1 MPGLVNKKIL
11 KVEQQV
17 IAQPHSR
24 EAEEAI
30 LGCILLKSEL
40 FGEVKEFIPKTEVF
54 YFDSSQIVWNKMKEL
69 AGEHVEIEPISV
81 ISKLNKKEKSKVTA
95 YYLTGLCNDIATTA
109 TVINYATIIL
119 EKYLQRELI
128 KATYK
133 IQKSAFENNTEFEAL
148 LKFIKKTTD
157 ELTSL
162 TPSKDPTLDQIIN
175 QTIESIE
182 TSGNY
187 VKYGF
192 NILDNLAGGMTK
204 GEITVIAGRPSHGKT
219 TFAVNLIKN
228 FIDQGLRVLCIN
240 REMTNIEM
248 MKKLIVLESGKL
260 SYSDVRMNNM
270 NDQSYK
276 ELVAV
281 NERIVEKYTNR
292 LFMCD
297 TARDLTT
304 STAQIMK
311 HNPDVVVDDYIQ
323 LIKMEGYDQRRF
335 ELETVMN
342 EYKWLAKTYKIV
354 PILVSQLNRDIEK
367 RIDPVPKM
375 SDLAE
380 SGSIEQVAENILF
393 VYYDYKVNYEESETG
408 KDHIQIV
415 AAKVRY
421 GENRKLLFGFNGDR
435 VLFHENINKGING
448 DRENVIIEA
457 KDDEEIKDMLVR
469 VKQMDFTVGK

>member
-1 MPGLVNKKIL
+1 MPGLINKKIL

-17 IAQPHSR
+17 VAQPHSR

-30 LGCILLKSEL
+30 LGCILLKSDL

-54 YFDSSQIVWNKMKEL
+54 YYDTSQIVWNKMKEL
-69 AGEHVEIEPISV
+69 VEEHKPIEPIGI
-81 ISKLNKKEKSKVTA
+81 ISRLNKEEKNKVTG

-109 TVINYATIIL
+109 SVLNYATIIL

-162 TPSKDPTLDQIIN
+162 TPSKDPTLDQIVN

-182 TSGNY
+182 SSGNY
-187 VKYGF
+187 VKFGF
-192 NILDNLAGGMTK
+192 KKLDNLAGGMTR

-219 TFAVNLIKN
+219 TFAINLVKS
-228 FIDQGLRVLCIN
+228 FIDQGLRVLVIN

-270 NDQSYK
+270 NDQSYE
-276 ELVAV
+276 ELVSV
-281 NERIVEKYTNR
+281 NKRIVDKYTNR

-297 TARDLTT
+297 TARDLTS

-311 HNPDVVVDDYIQ
+311 HSPDVVIDDYIQ
-323 LIKMEGYDQRRF
+323 LIKMDGYDQRRF

-354 PILVSQLNRDIEK
+354 PILISQLNRDIEK

-380 SGSIEQVAENILF
+380 SGSIEQVSENVLF
-393 VYYDYKVNYEESETG
+393 VYYDYKVNYEESEIG
-408 KDHIQIV
+408 KDQIQIV

-421 GENRKLLFGFNGDR
+421 GENRKLLFGFDGDR
-435 VLFHENINKGING
+435 ALFHENISN
-448 DRENVIIEA
+448 DREGAIMVA
-457 KDDEEIKDMLVR
+457 KDDEEIKDMLTR
-469 VKQMDFTVGK
+469 VKQMDFTKTK

>member
-1 MPGLVNKKIL
+1 MPGLINNNTAKPQEH
-11 KVEQQV
+11 KV
-17 IAQPHSR
+17 AQPHSK

-40 FGEVKEFIPKTEVF
+40 FSEVKEFIPNIDVF
-54 YFDSSQIVWNKMKEL
+54 YFDTSQIVWKKMKEL
-69 AGEHVEIEPISV
+69 AAEHKEIDPIS
-81 ISKLNKKEKSKVTA
+81 ILSILNKEEKTKISG
-95 YYLTGLCNDIATTA
+95 YYLTGLCSDIITTA
-109 TVINYATIIL
+109 TINTYCNIIL

-128 KATYK
+128 KATYE
-133 IQKSAFENNTEFEAL
+133 IQRSAFENNEEFDSL

-157 ELTSL
+157 KLTSL
-162 TPSKDPTLDQIIN
+162 TPNKDPNLDEIVS

-187 VKYGF
+187 VKFGF
-192 NILDNLAGGMTK
+192 QKLDNLAGGMTK

-219 TFAVNLIKN
+219 TFAINLVKK
-228 FIDQGLRVLCIN
+228 FIDQGLKVLCIN
-240 REMTNIEM
+240 REMTNVEM

-276 ELVAV
+276 ELIRV
-281 NERIVEKYTNR
+281 NESIVDKYTNR

-297 TARDLTT
+297 TARDLAA

-311 HNPDVVVDDYIQ
+311 HNPDVVIDDYIQ
-323 LIKMEGYDQRRF
+323 LIKMDGYDQRRF

-354 PILVSQLNRDIEK
+354 PVLISQLNRDIEK
-367 RIDPVPKM
+367 RIDPIPKM

-380 SGSIEQVAENILF
+380 SGSIEQVAENVLF
-393 VYYDYKVNYEESETG
+393 VYYDYKVNYEESELG
-408 KDHIQIV
+408 KDQIQIV

-435 VLFHENINKGING
+435 VLFHENTANKAELMI
-448 DRENVIIEA
+448 A
-457 KDDEEIKDMLVR
+457 KDEEEIKDMLTR
-469 VKQMDFTVGK
+469 VKQMDFTSIK

>member
-1 MPGLVNKKIL
+1 MPGIINKKIL
-11 KVEQQV
+11 KVEQQIV
-17 IAQPHSR
+17 AQPHSR

-30 LGCILLKSEL
+30 LGCVLIKSEL
-40 FGEVKEFIPKTEVF
+40 FGEVKEFIPKREVF
-54 YFDSSQIVWNKMKEL
+54 YYDTSQIVWDKMKSL
-69 AGEHVEIEPISV
+69 AKNHKEIDPIS
-81 ISKLNKKEKSKVTA
+81 ILAILNKEEKTKVTG
-95 YYLTGLCNDIATTA
+95 YYLTGLCANIATTA
-109 TVINYATIIL
+109 TIQTYCNIVL

-128 KATYK
+128 AATYK
-133 IQKSAFENNTEFEAL
+133 IQKSAFENNEEFDSL

-162 TPSKDPTLDQIIN
+162 TPSKDPTLDQIVN

-187 VKYGF
+187 VKFGF
-192 NILDNLAGGMTK
+192 RKLDNLAGGMTK

-219 TFAVNLIKN
+219 TFAVNLVKK

-270 NDQSYK
+270 NDQSYE
-276 ELVAV
+276 ELVSV
-281 NERIVEKYTNR
+281 NEKIVDKYTNR

-297 TARDLTT
+297 TARDLAA

-311 HNPDVVVDDYIQ
+311 HSPDVVIDDYIQ
-323 LIKMEGYDQRRF
+323 LIKMDGYDQRRF

-354 PILVSQLNRDIEK
+354 PVLISQLNRDIEK

-380 SGSIEQVAENILF
+380 SGSIEQVAENVLF

-408 KDHIQIV
+408 KDQIQIV

-435 VLFHENINKGING
+435 VLFHENVSSNG
-448 DRENVIIEA
+448 HPIVVAEN
-457 KDDEEIKDMLVR
+457 DEEIKDMLTR
-469 VKQMDFTVGK
+469 VKQMDFTTGK

>member
-1 MPGLVNKKIL
+1 MSGLINKKIL

-17 IAQPHSR
+17 VAQPHSR

-81 ISKLNKKEKSKVTA
+81 ISKLNKEEKNKVTA

-133 IQKSAFENNTEFEAL
+133 IQKSAFENNTEFESL

-187 VKYGF
+187 VKFGF
-192 NILDNLAGGMTK
+192 KKLDNLAGGMTK

-228 FIDQGLRVLCIN
+228 FFDKIKPTLMEI
-240 REMTNIEM
+240 
-248 MKKLIVLESGKL
+248 K
-260 SYSDVRMNNM
+260 
-270 NDQSYK
+270 
-276 ELVAV
+276 
-281 NERIVEKYTNR
+281 
-292 LFMCD
+292 
-297 TARDLTT
+297 
-304 STAQIMK
+304 
-311 HNPDVVVDDYIQ
+311 DVVVKKFKSFIDDITLPQHSQSLSFSSAHLSFDDSRPISSYFSKA
-323 LIKMEGYDQRRF
+323 LI
-335 ELETVMN
+335 
-342 EYKWLAKTYKIV
+342 
-354 PILVSQLNRDIEK
+354 
-367 RIDPVPKM
+367 
-375 SDLAE
+375 
-380 SGSIEQVAENILF
+380 
-393 VYYDYKVNYEESETG
+393 SEC
-408 KDHIQIV
+408 
-415 AAKVRY
+415 
-421 GENRKLLFGFNGDR
+421 
-435 VLFHENINKGING
+435 
-448 DRENVIIEA
+448 
-457 KDDEEIKDMLVR
+457 
-469 VKQMDFTVGK
+469 

>member
-1 MPGLVNKKIL
+1 MPGLKNNNISKHEV
-11 KVEQQV
+11 
-17 IAQPHSR
+17 AQPHSQ

-40 FGEVKEFIPKTEVF
+40 YSEVKEFIPNTEVF
-54 YFDSSQIVWNKMKEL
+54 YYDTSRIVWEKMKEL
-69 AGEHVEIEPISV
+69 SKNHKEIDPIS
-81 ISKLNKKEKSKVTA
+81 ILAILNKEEKDKVSGF
-95 YYLTGLCNDIATTA
+95 YLTGLCANVATTA
-109 TVINYATIIL
+109 TIKTYCNIVL

-128 KATYK
+128 NATYE
-133 IQKSAFENNTEFEAL
+133 IQRSAFQDNQEFDSL

-162 TPSKDPTLDQIIN
+162 TPNKDPSLDEIVS

-187 VKYGF
+187 VKFGF
-192 NILDNLAGGMTK
+192 ERLDNLAGGMTK

-219 TFAVNLIKN
+219 TFAINLVKK

-240 REMTNIEM
+240 REMTNVEM
-248 MKKLIVLESGKL
+248 MKKLIVLESGSL

-276 ELVAV
+276 ELVKV
-281 NERIVEKYTNR
+281 NETIVEKYTNR

-297 TARDLTT
+297 TARDLAA

-311 HNPDVVVDDYIQ
+311 HKPDVVIDDYIQ
-323 LIKMEGYDQRRF
+323 LIKMDGYDQRRF

-354 PILVSQLNRDIEK
+354 PVLISQLNRDIEK
-367 RIDPVPKM
+367 RIDPIPKM

-380 SGSIEQVAENILF
+380 SGSIEQVAENVLF
-393 VYYDYKVNYEESETG
+393 VYYDYKVNYEESELG
-408 KDHIQIV
+408 KDQIQIV

-435 VLFHENINKGING
+435 VLFHENVQMPG
-448 DRENVIIEA
+448 EVMVA
-457 KDDEEIKDMLVR
+457 KDEEEIKDMLTR
-469 VKQMDFTVGK
+469 VKQMDMTIVK

>member
-1 MPGLVNKKIL
+1 MPGLTNNNISKHEV
-11 KVEQQV
+11 
-17 IAQPHSR
+17 AQPHSQ

-40 FGEVKEFIPKTEVF
+40 YSEVKEFIPNTEVF
-54 YFDSSQIVWNKMKEL
+54 YYDTSRIVWERMKEL
-69 AGEHVEIEPISV
+69 SKNHKEIDPIS
-81 ISKLNKKEKSKVTA
+81 ILAILNKEEKDKVSGF
-95 YYLTGLCNDIATTA
+95 YLTGLCANVATTA
-109 TVINYATIIL
+109 TIKTYCNIVL

-128 KATYK
+128 NATYE
-133 IQKSAFENNTEFEAL
+133 IQRSAFQDNQEFDSL

-162 TPSKDPTLDQIIN
+162 TPNKDPSLDEIVS

-187 VKYGF
+187 VKFGF
-192 NILDNLAGGMTK
+192 QRLDNLAGGMTK

-219 TFAVNLIKN
+219 TFAINLVKK

-240 REMTNIEM
+240 REMTNVEM
-248 MKKLIVLESGKL
+248 MKKLIVLESGNL

-276 ELVAV
+276 ELVKV
-281 NERIVEKYTNR
+281 NETIVDKYTNR

-297 TARDLTT
+297 TARDLAA

-311 HNPDVVVDDYIQ
+311 HKPDVVIDDYIQ
-323 LIKMEGYDQRRF
+323 LIKMDGYDQRRF

-354 PILVSQLNRDIEK
+354 PVLISQLNRDIEK
-367 RIDPVPKM
+367 RIDPIPKM

-380 SGSIEQVAENILF
+380 SGSIEQVAENVLF
-393 VYYDYKVNYEESETG
+393 VYYDYKVNYEESELG
-408 KDHIQIV
+408 KDQIQIV

-435 VLFHENINKGING
+435 VLFHENVQMPG
-448 DRENVIIEA
+448 EVMVA
-457 KDDEEIKDMLVR
+457 KDEEEIKDMLTR
-469 VKQMDFTVGK
+469 VKQMDMTIVK

>member
-1 MPGLVNKKIL
+1 MPRLIEKDPKKI
-11 KVEQQV
+11 EAID

-30 LGCILLKSEL
+30 IGCILLKSEL
-40 FGEVKEFIPKTEVF
+40 FKEVEEFIPKKDIF
-54 YFDSSQIVWNKMKEL
+54 YLDTSKIIWSRMKEISETH
-69 AGEHVEIEPISV
+69 AEINPIS
-81 ISKLNKKEKSKVTA
+81 ILSKLNKQEKESVTG
-95 YYLTGLCNDIATTA
+95 YYLTGLCADVATTA
-109 TVINYATIIL
+109 TVENYAKIVL
-119 EKYLQRELI
+119 EKYLQRELL

-133 IQKSAFENNTEFEAL
+133 IQKSASDNSEEFDSL

-162 TPSKDPTLDQIIN
+162 TPSKDPTLDQIVS

-187 VKYGF
+187 VKFGF
-192 NILDNLAGGMTK
+192 EKLDNLAGGMTK

-219 TFAVNLIKN
+219 TFAINLVKK

-240 REMTNIEM
+240 REMTNVEM

-270 NDQSYK
+270 NDQSYA
-276 ELVAV
+276 ELVKV
-281 NERIVEKYTNR
+281 NEGIVDKYTNR

-297 TARDLTT
+297 TARDLAA
-304 STAQIMK
+304 SSAQIMK
-311 HNPDVVVDDYIQ
+311 HKPDVVIDDYIQ
-323 LIKMEGYDQRRF
+323 LIKMDGYDQRRF

-342 EYKWLAKTYKIV
+342 EYKWLAKTYQIV
-354 PILVSQLNRDIEK
+354 PVLISQLNRDIEK
-367 RIDPVPKM
+367 RIDPIPKM

-380 SGSIEQVAENILF
+380 SGSIEQVAENVLF
-393 VYYDYKVNYEESETG
+393 VYYDYKVNYEESELG
-408 KDHIQIV
+408 KDQIQIV

-435 VLFHENINKGING
+435 VLFHENTQSTDEIM
-448 DRENVIIEA
+448 VA
-457 KDDEEIKDMLVR
+457 KDEEEIKEMLTR
-469 VKQMDFTVGK
+469 IKQMDITTVK

>member
-1 MPGLVNKKIL
+1 MSGLINNNISKHEV
-11 KVEQQV
+11 
-17 IAQPHSR
+17 AQPHSQ

-40 FGEVKEFIPKTEVF
+40 YSEVKEFIPNTEVF
-54 YFDSSQIVWNKMKEL
+54 YYDTSKIVWKRMKEL
-69 AGEHVEIEPISV
+69 SKNHKEIDPIS
-81 ISKLNKKEKSKVTA
+81 ILAILNKEEKDKVSGF
-95 YYLTGLCNDIATTA
+95 YLTGLCANVATTA
-109 TVINYATIIL
+109 TIKTYCNIVL

-128 KATYK
+128 NATYE
-133 IQKSAFENNTEFEAL
+133 IQRSAFLDNQEFDSL

-162 TPSKDPTLDQIIN
+162 TPNKDPSLDEIVS

-187 VKYGF
+187 VKFGF
-192 NILDNLAGGMTK
+192 EKLDNLAGGMTK

-219 TFAVNLIKN
+219 TFAINLVKK

-240 REMTNIEM
+240 REMTNVEM
-248 MKKLIVLESGKL
+248 MKKLIVLESGNL

-276 ELVAV
+276 ELVKV
-281 NERIVEKYTNR
+281 NETIVDKYTNR

-297 TARDLTT
+297 TARDLAA

-311 HNPDVVVDDYIQ
+311 HKPDVVIDDYIQ
-323 LIKMEGYDQRRF
+323 LIKMDGYDQRRF

-354 PILVSQLNRDIEK
+354 PVLISQLNRDIEK
-367 RIDPVPKM
+367 RIDPIPKM

-380 SGSIEQVAENILF
+380 SGSIEQVAENVLF
-393 VYYDYKVNYEESETG
+393 VYYDYKVNYEESEIG
-408 KDHIQIV
+408 KDYIQIV

-435 VLFHENINKGING
+435 VLFHENTKDTGEIM
-448 DRENVIIEA
+448 VA
-457 KDDEEIKDMLVR
+457 KDEEEIKDMLTR
-469 VKQMDFTVGK
+469 VKQMDMNIVK

>member
-1 MPGLVNKKIL
+1 MSGLID
-11 KVEQQV
+11 KV
-17 IAQPHSR
+17 AQPHSQ

-40 FGEVKEFIPKTEVF
+40 YSEAKEFIPNTEVF
-54 YFDSSQIVWNKMKEL
+54 YFDTSRIVWHKIKEL
-69 AGEHVEIEPISV
+69 AKNHKEIDPIS
-81 ISKLNKKEKSKVTA
+81 ILALLNREEKTIVTG
-95 YYLTGLCNDIATTA
+95 YYLTGLCSNIATTS
-109 TVINYATIIL
+109 TIQTYCNIVL

-128 KATYK
+128 AATYK
-133 IQKSAFENNTEFEAL
+133 IQKSAFENNEEFDSL

-157 ELTSL
+157 ELTAL
-162 TPSKDPTLDQIIN
+162 TPNKDPSLDQIVS

-187 VKYGF
+187 VKFGF
-192 NILDNLAGGMTK
+192 DKLDNLAGGMTK

-219 TFAVNLIKN
+219 TFAVNLVKK

-276 ELVAV
+276 ELVKV
-281 NERIVEKYTNR
+281 NQTIVDKYTNR

-297 TARDLTT
+297 TARDLAT

-311 HNPDVVVDDYIQ
+311 HKPDVVIDDYIQ
-323 LIKMEGYDQRRF
+323 LIKMDGYDQRRF

-354 PILVSQLNRDIEK
+354 PILISQLNRDIEK

-380 SGSIEQVAENILF
+380 SGSIEQVAENVLF
-393 VYYDYKVNYEESETG
+393 VYYDYKVNYEESELG
-408 KDHIQIV
+408 KDQIQIV

-421 GENRKLLFGFNGDR
+421 GVNRKILFGFNGDK
-435 VLFHENINKGING
+435 VLFHEIK
-448 DRENVIIEA
+448 DVSEVMVA
-457 KDDEEIKDMLVR
+457 KDEEEIKDMLQR
-469 VKQMDFTVGK
+469 VKQIDFPLNGK

>member
-1 MPGLVNKKIL
+1 MRGVISKKIL
-11 KVEQQV
+11 KVEQQLV
-17 IAQPHSR
+17 AQPNSR

-54 YFDSSQIVWNKMKEL
+54 YYDTSQIVWEKMKEL
-69 AGEHVEIEPISV
+69 ASEHKDIEPISIV
-81 ISKLNKKEKSKVTA
+81 SRLNKEEKTKVTG

-119 EKYLQRELI
+119 EKYLQRQLI
-128 KATYK
+128 DATYK
-133 IQKSAFENNTEFEAL
+133 IQKSAFENNTEFESL

-162 TPSKDPTLDQIIN
+162 TPSKDPTLDQIVN

-187 VKYGF
+187 VKFGF
-192 NILDNLAGGMTK
+192 KRLDNLAGGMTK

-219 TFAVNLIKN
+219 TFAVNLVKK

-276 ELVAV
+276 ELVAI
-281 NERIVEKYTNR
+281 NEKIVDKYTNR

-297 TARDLTT
+297 TARDLAS

-311 HNPDVVVDDYIQ
+311 HSPDVVIDDYIQ
-323 LIKMEGYDQRRF
+323 LIKWMDMIKGD
-335 ELETVMN
+335 
-342 EYKWLAKTYKIV
+342 
-354 PILVSQLNRDIEK
+354 LN
-367 RIDPVPKM
+367 
-375 SDLAE
+375 
-380 SGSIEQVAENILF
+380 
-393 VYYDYKVNYEESETG
+393 
-408 KDHIQIV
+408 
-415 AAKVRY
+415 
-421 GENRKLLFGFNGDR
+421 
-435 VLFHENINKGING
+435 
-448 DRENVIIEA
+448 
-457 KDDEEIKDMLVR
+457 
-469 VKQMDFTVGK
+469 

>member
-1 MPGLVNKKIL
+1 MPGLINKKIL

-17 IAQPHSR
+17 VAQPHSR

-30 LGCILLKSEL
+30 LGCILLKSDL

-54 YFDSSQIVWNKMKEL
+54 YYDTSQIVWNKMKEL
-69 AGEHVEIEPISV
+69 VEEHKPIEPIGI
-81 ISKLNKKEKSKVTA
+81 ISRLNKEEKNKVTG

-109 TVINYATIIL
+109 SVLNYATIIL

-162 TPSKDPTLDQIIN
+162 TPSKDPTLDQIVN

-182 TSGNY
+182 SSGNY
-187 VKYGF
+187 VKFGF
-192 NILDNLAGGMTK
+192 KKLDNLAGGMTR

-219 TFAVNLIKN
+219 TFAINLVKN
-228 FIDQGLRVLCIN
+228 FIDQGLRVLVIN

-270 NDQSYK
+270 NDQSYE
-276 ELVAV
+276 ELVSV
-281 NERIVEKYTNR
+281 NKRIVDKYTNR

-297 TARDLTT
+297 TARDLTS

-311 HNPDVVVDDYIQ
+311 HSPDVVIDDYIQ
-323 LIKMEGYDQRRF
+323 LIKMDGYDQRRF

-354 PILVSQLNRDIEK
+354 PILISQLNRDIEK

-380 SGSIEQVAENILF
+380 SGSIEQVSENVLF
-393 VYYDYKVNYEESETG
+393 VYYDYKVNYEESEIG
-408 KDHIQIV
+408 KDQIQIV

-421 GENRKLLFGFNGDR
+421 GENRKLLFGFDGDR
-435 VLFHENINKGING
+435 ALFHENINNNKETEIM
-448 DRENVIIEA
+448 IA
-457 KDDEEIKDMLVR
+457 KDDEEIKDMLTR
-469 VKQMDFTVGK
+469 VKQLDFTTRK